1 MVIVRHAKN
10 YTEIETALQNTNVWF
25 GGNVEFNR
33 CDQTGKNFNVTLKTK
48 NSHSPGSRLSVSG
61 RRMPIACWHVYGR
74 FFDELFALNP
84 AIVVVAMGKKI
95 TKDAGNWQ
103 DQNIGSIANPMKYS
117 EACNCCK
124 EDVPA

>member
-1 MVIVRHAKN
+1 MVIIRHAEN
-10 YTEIETALQNTNVWF
+10 YGEVLQALQNTNVWF
-25 GGNVEFNR
+25 GGNVIFNR
-33 CDQTGKNFNVTLKTK
+33 CDQNGGNFSVTLKTTDACK
-48 NSHSPGSRLSVSG
+48 PGSRISTTG